1 MIPALERFVVGVPVQ
16 AIHNALKPS
25 SIDGF
30 KQMPKNA
37 IAKPHA
43 RSFCVS
49 TTRKDRF
56 ASVRP
61 SMHRD
66 IVNHSPDSP
75 AQERGEGE
83 ADHSCVQ
90 RCLRM
95 SILDLASAT
104 AASGFDH
111 AKPTSSAENDTPSM
125 TTGLRSARRIL
136 ACHKPCP
143 ASKGSILKPS

>member
-75 AQERGEGE
+75 AQERGEGDLTPVPTPRRSE
-83 ADHSCVQ
+83 AGTQTYS
-90 RCLRM
+90 
-95 SILDLASAT
+95 AS
-104 AASGFDH
+104 SR
-111 AKPTSSAENDTPSM
+111 P
-125 TTGLRSARRIL
+125 
-136 ACHKPCP
+136 ACN
-143 ASKGSILKPS
+143 SRKGR

>member
-75 AQERGEGE
+75 ALLRGEGWGE
-83 ADHSCVQ
+83 GCF
-90 RCLRM
+90 R
-95 SILDLASAT
+95 
-104 AASGFDH
+104 SGF
-111 AKPTSSAENDTPSM
+111 AESPLTRRFAPTSPRKRGEVRKEDVKNKSPAQRAGPRISIDRY
-125 TTGLRSARRIL
+125 RSEILVRR
-136 ACHKPCP
+136 
-143 ASKGSILKPS
+143 GG